1 MSEKHS
7 DVAVEE
13 REICLEDMDQLRDL
27 DAVSSEE
34 RLDLAE
40 AQGTEK
46 FKLDPERKAR
56 SVPSQVLRLD
66 DGATAG
72 ERSANLCPHG
82 GKIVND
88 VAYCGICANVGNE
101 VAHFD
106 LFLSSLYNLCAVM
119 AKRVWSRSVSYEDRQ
134 HHAFLAILTN
144 IKKILGARN
153 PQGMANAIAT
163 RSLINLTK
171 RAVNKKEIPVSQLG
185 SPGGEWGEGWEELSN
200 SDRLEILAG
209 VGVGDEEEPF
219 AEPGRPSEFT
229 YFPGVRSLWKPQYL
243 RQLEISL
250 EKAFGNLPTRP
261 VSQSIAVK
269 LWFGMLPECGELNYE
284 QIAKVLNVSERQARY
299 QVQQGLSKLRRLLEE
314 DAKQLVQRANE
325 RR

>member
-7 DVAVEE
+7 GIAVEE
-13 REICLEDMDQLRDL
+13 REVSLEAMDRLHDL
-27 DAVSSEE
+27 NAVSSEE
-34 RLDLAE
+34 RFDLAE

-46 FKLDPERKAR
+46 LKLDPQRNVR
-56 SVPSQVLRLD
+56 RVSSQVLRLD
-66 DGATAG
+66 GGPTSG

-82 GKIVND
+82 GKIVNE
-88 VAYCGICANVGNE
+88 VAYCGICANVGND
-101 VAHFD
+101 VAQFE
-106 LFLSSLYNLCAVM
+106 LFLFSLYDLCSVV
-119 AKRVWSRSVSYEDRQ
+119 AKHVWSPSVSQKDRQ

-144 IKKILGARN
+144 IKTILGARN
-153 PQGMANAIAT
+153 PQGMAHSIAK

-171 RAVNKKEIPVSQLG
+171 LAVNKKEIPVSRLG

-209 VGVGDEEEPF
+209 VGDGDEEEPF

-261 VSQSIAVK
+261 VSQSLAVK
-269 LWFGMLPECGELNYE
+269 LWVGMLPECGKLNYE
-284 QIAKVLNVSERQARY
+284 QIAKLLNLSERQARY
-299 QVQQGLSKLRRLLEE
+299 QVQQGLSNLRRLLEE